1 MLQEMITKIVI
12 LLGHAAQTLSVDFKG
27 PRRLEDAG
35 REPVFVGWKQPRPS
49 QNLTCSDRQDGERA
63 APLGSHLER
72 YFPMA
77 NQIEFS
83 GFFADTENDLSRLKV
98 NIGSASGDEFNVP
111 LGKTFEKWMLR

>member
-1 MLQEMITKIVI
+1 
-12 LLGHAAQTLSVDFKG
+12 
-27 PRRLEDAG
+27 
-35 REPVFVGWKQPRPS
+35 
-49 QNLTCSDRQDGERA
+49 
-63 APLGSHLER
+63 
-72 YFPMA
+72 MA